1 MASSDAIANALW
13 DAANADGGL
22 ERALRNRAEIIA
34 RRAEQINRENGGTAN
49 YWVQEGFRPGGR
61 RYFDVVSDN
70 PEEEYGTEDV
80 PRINALRRAARGE

>member
-1 MASSDAIANALW
+1 MANPDALANALW
-13 DAANADGGL
+13 DAANADGAL

-34 RRAEQINRENGGTAN
+34 RRAEQISREAGGTAN
-49 YWVQEGFRPGGR
+49 YTVREGFRPGGR

-70 PEEEYGTEDV
+70 PEEEYGTETV